1 MGLSKVNPVA
11 QEELF
16 WTDIAECR
24 DRVFLTHILW
34 VSGAWYFIYMVR
46 AFFMWETTFLRDQ
59 EENVRKK
66 IITEPKRTLCVF

>member
-1 MGLSKVNPVA
+1 MVSSFLQVNKSGVKFNQVA

-16 WTDIAECR
+16 RTDIAECR
-24 DRVFLTHILW
+24 GRVFFIHILW

-66 IITEPKRTLCVF
+66 L